1 MVCKEN
7 NNDFKGN
14 QNIENSNLSFLI
26 GYVKNNVSILKKLRP
41 ARDLNFQSDK
51 LKEEKQLQQNTV
63 HEGISKYFRIEWLNC

>member
-51 LKEEKQLQQNTV
+51 LKEEKQLQQDTV
-63 HEGISKYFRIEWLNC
+63 REGIPKYFRIEWLNC